1 MTTTVIVGGVAG
13 GASCA
18 ARLRRNDEHMNIIVL
33 ERGPHVSFANCG
45 LPYYLTGVIE
55 KEEDLLLATPEFF
68 RRRFNIDVRPGNN
81 VVSID
86 RTRQT
91 VRVEQSTGEAHDLR
105 YDHLVLAPGAD
116 PIRPPLPGI
125 DLPGIFSLRSVPDSN
140 VIKSWINTNQV
151 KHTVVIGG
159 GFIGL
164 EVMESLHEA
173 GIGVTLVERVD
184 QVMVAL
190 DPEMA
195 FPLAEHIRA
204 KNVDLRL
211 GCEVRGFES
220 TPNGSTSGMLTV
232 KLANGEAV
240 KTDMVVLAIGVRP
253 ESDLA
258 TACGLD
264 LGPRGHI
271 LVNSHMRTSDARI
284 FAVGDAVELKCAITG
299 NKTAVPLA
307 GPAARQGR
315 IAADIISGKRRS
327 FRGVQGTAVCGVFG
341 LTIAAT
347 GLNERALRTSGIP
360 YEVVYAHPRNH
371 VGYYPGATDI
381 NMKLL
386 YDTGTGRVLGAQ
398 AIGVDGAE
406 RRIDVVAMAIQMGAN
421 VFDLEEAE
429 LCYAPQYGAAKDPVN
444 MIGMVASNAMR
455 GDVSITHWDQIN
467 HGNAVVLDVRTSEE
481 IRANPMPGGL
491 HIPIDDLRKKL
502 DTLPRDR
509 PIQVLCHVGI
519 RAYNAICLLKQHGFK
534 ASLLSGGISTWLH
547 YNETSKARK

>member
-18 ARLRRNDEHMNIIVL
+18 ARLRRNDEHMNIVVL

-45 LPYYLTGVIE
+45 LPYYLSGVIE

-68 RRRFNIDVRPGNN
+68 RQRFNIDVRTGNN
-81 VVSID
+81 VVAID
-86 RTRQT
+86 RAKHKLRVRQANGK
-91 VRVEQSTGEAHDLR
+91 EYDLS
-105 YDHLVLAPGAD
+105 YDHLVLAPGAN

-140 VIKSWINTNQV
+140 VIKSWIGTNKV
-151 KHTVVIGG
+151 KHATVIGG

-164 EVMESLHEA
+164 EVMENLHHL
-173 GIGVTLVERVD
+173 GIKVTLVERVD
-184 QVMVAL
+184 QIMVAL

-195 FPLAEHIRA
+195 LPLADQIRA
-204 KNVDLRL
+204 RKVDLRL
-211 GCEVRGFES
+211 GCEVTGFEKTAKAS
-220 TPNGSTSGMLTV
+220 KSGMLTV
-232 KLANGEAV
+232 KLGNGAAV

-258 TACGLD
+258 KACGLD

-271 LVNSHMRTSDARI
+271 LVNSHMRTSDSRI
-284 FAVGDAVELKCAITG
+284 FAVGDAVEVKCAITG

-307 GPAARQGR
+307 GPANRQGR
-315 IAADIISGKRRS
+315 IAADIIAGKRRS

-341 LTIAAT
+341 MTIAAT
-347 GLNERALRTSGIP
+347 GLNERALRATGIP

-371 VGYYPGATDI
+371 VGYYPGATEI

-398 AIGVDGAE
+398 AVGTDGVE
-406 RRIDVVAMAIQMGAN
+406 RRIDVIAMAIQMGAN

-444 MIGMVASNAMR
+444 MVGMVASNAMR
-455 GDVSITHWDQIN
+455 GDLPITHWDQMSD
-467 HGNAVVLDVRTSEE
+467 GKAVVLDVRTKEE
-481 IRANPMPGGL
+481 VKDNPMPSGM
-491 HIPIDDLRKKL
+491 HIPIDELRKKL
-502 DTLPRDR
+502 GKLPKDR
-509 PIQVLCHVGI
+509 PIQVVCGVGI

-534 ASLLSGGISTWLH
+534 VSLLSGGVLTWLH
-547 YNETSKARK
+547 YNETNKKQK